1 MPPDFFYSLS
11 YQIAGV
17 IIVIASLTL
26 LAIAVVLAGY
36 VLRKISEGT
45 LVKPEQAPVESP
57 VVAEAPREEIPPD
70 IRAVIAAAVVA
81 ALDPSYHIVEITSAT
96 DVRLQAWSLE
106 GRRQIFSSH
115 SVR

>member
-26 LAIAVVLAGY
+26 LAVAVVLAGY

-45 LVKPEQAPVESP
+45 LVQTQKAPEKSAAAPESTQ
-57 VVAEAPREEIPPD
+57 EEIPAD

-81 ALDPSYHIVEITSAT
+81 ALDPSYHIVEITTAT

-115 SVR
+115 RVR